1 MPDSLVMLALPLPPL
16 DLIAEDWDSPST
28 GKSFTC
34 GQCPVW
40 YTVAENY
47 APRAAALSTVGF
59 PLNPEELPIPT
70 VYRRTKSPFLCFS
83 SITALVSVSIWG
95 RVASTRGCY
104 LRNHQKMLQR
114 NELWEHLDRV
124 TKAIRCCDRI
134 LSLLLI
140 LCHFPFAGENDNPY
154 DAAPKGSPLES
165 QRSKILRQQCWPLFI
180 LSGEHFPLEKPPG
193 WSVCRT
199 GCTGSARV
207 HPGRGLR
214 EVVEELT
221 QEGGTQR
228 VGRDQRACPPV

>member
-1 MPDSLVMLALPLPPL
+1 M
-16 DLIAEDWDSPST
+16 
-28 GKSFTC
+28 
-34 GQCPVW
+34 
-40 YTVAENY
+40 
-47 APRAAALSTVGF
+47 
-59 PLNPEELPIPT
+59 
-70 VYRRTKSPFLCFS
+70 
-83 SITALVSVSIWG
+83 
-95 RVASTRGCY
+95 
-104 LRNHQKMLQR
+104 
-114 NELWEHLDRV
+114 
-124 TKAIRCCDRI
+124 AIRCCDRI

-180 LSGEHFPLEKPPG
+180 LSGEHFPPEKPPG